1 MLSRNVVTVVC
12 LACLCAP
19 ASARDRVS
27 LAARNW
33 VTSVVTA
40 VSEAAR
46 QVEPRTRGKGRTV
59 QIRVRMAGDGTVLDV
74 TIERPAV
81 DALTEKRVRKVVIA
95 AGPFERPPIEM
106 LAADGSTE
114 LSFPLETSVR

>member
-1 MLSRNVVTVVC
+1 MLSRNGVTVVC

-19 ASARDRVS
+19 ASARDRIS

-33 VTSVVTA
+33 VTSVVTD

-46 QVEPRTRGKGRTV
+46 QIEPRPRGTGRTV
-59 QIRVRMAGDGTVLDV
+59 QIRVRVAGDGTVLDV

-114 LSFPLETSVR
+114 LSFPLETPVR